1 MKAAYIK
8 FDKYGHEYEYA
19 YMIPSYLEG
28 DVQAGSKVVVDS
40 PCGGLKLVDVTRVE
54 KVSLNTP
61 AKYLVDVVKLNR
73 YKEME
78 TNLNQA
84 KDVQEILDK
93 VENYCNKYKNVVGSV
108 RVHREYNTTDINP
121 ETTLTIS
128 IEDVYTPTE
137 VLSTL
142 YDKCYNLKK
151 NDSGGISC
159 L

>member
-8 FDKYGHEYEYA
+8 FDKYGHEYA
-19 YMIPSYLEG
+19 YMIPSYLEE

-40 PCGGLKLVDVTRVE
+40 PYSGLMIVDVTHVE

-61 AKYLVDVVKLNR
+61 TKYLVDVIKLNR
-73 YKEME
+73 YKETE

-84 KDVQEILDK
+84 KDIKEILDK
-93 VENYCNKYKNVVGSV
+93 VEDYCNKYDNVVGSI
-108 RVHREYNTTDINP
+108 RVNREHSTADINP

-151 NDSGGISC
+151 KKDGGISC

>member
-1 MKAAYIK
+1 MKVAYIK
-8 FDKYGHEYEYA
+8 FDKYGHEYA
-19 YMIPSYLEG
+19 YLIPSYLEG

-40 PCGGLKLVDVTRVE
+40 PHSGLTIVDVTHVE

-61 AKYLVDVVKLNR
+61 TKYLVDVVKLNR
-73 YKEME
+73 YKETE

-84 KDVQEILDK
+84 KDVKEILDK
-93 VENYCNKYKNVVGSV
+93 VEDYCNKYDNVVGSV
-108 RVHREYNTTDINP
+108 RVNREHSTMDINP

-151 NDSGGISC
+151 KNSGGISC

>member
-1 MKAAYIK
+1 MKVAYIK
-8 FDKYGHEYEYA
+8 FDKYGHEYA

-40 PCGGLKLVDVTRVE
+40 PHSGLTIVDVTHVE
-54 KVSLNTP
+54 TVSLNTP
-61 AKYLVDVVKLNR
+61 TKYLVDVIKLNR
-73 YKEME
+73 YKETE

-84 KDVQEILDK
+84 KDIQEILDK
-93 VENYCNKYKNVVGSV
+93 VEDYCNKYDNVVGSV
-108 RVHREYNTTDINP
+108 RVNREHSTVDINP

-151 NDSGGISC
+151 KNSGGISC